1 VITLSETRFIT
12 RISSEPVPYFHV
24 PHRLTDRKVMEPP
37 AFKVGDLVMIDARN
51 LKTQRPSKKLDH
63 KKIGPVKILKKI
75 GTRAYRVELP
85 PTIKVHNVFHV
96 SLMEP
101 YRTSK
106 FPNRRQSPPPSEE
119 VEGEASWEVE
129 SVADSRYHKGRKRV
143 EYLVFWKGYPP
154 EQASWEP
161 WKSLEGT
168 AEESLKK
175 FHKESPSKPRHKRV

>member
-1 VITLSETRFIT
+1 
-12 RISSEPVPYFHV
+12 
-24 PHRLTDRKVMEPP
+24 MEPP
-37 AFKVGDLVMIDARN
+37 AFKIGDLVMIDARN

-161 WKSLEGT
+161 WESLEGT

>member
-1 VITLSETRFIT
+1 
-12 RISSEPVPYFHV
+12 
-24 PHRLTDRKVMEPP
+24 MEPP

-51 LKTQRPSKKLDH
+51 LKTQRQSKKLDH

-106 FPNRRQSPPPSEE
+106 FPNLQKSPPPSEE
-119 VEGEASWEVE
+119 LEGETSWEVE
-129 SVADSRYHKGRKRV
+129 SVAVTGPDTQGPRTTDSS
-143 EYLVFWKGYPP
+143 LIT
-154 EQASWEP
+154 
-161 WKSLEGT
+161 KSNFRSELR
-168 AEESLKK
+168 SQ
-175 FHKESPSKPRHKRV
+175 SRIQ